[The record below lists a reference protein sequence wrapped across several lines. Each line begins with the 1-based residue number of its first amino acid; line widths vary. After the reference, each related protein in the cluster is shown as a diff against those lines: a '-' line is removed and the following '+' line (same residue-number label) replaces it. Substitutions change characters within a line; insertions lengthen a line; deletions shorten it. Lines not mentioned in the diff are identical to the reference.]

1 MDEIRDEIRFRIE
14 ERLALSGFFK
24 RNGFIP
30 IEVTREASAAAY
42 RWKAA
47 AIKAGIAETETNEHD
62 EIYVLQHALNV

>member
-30 IEVTREASAAAY
+30 IEITREASAAAY

-47 AIKAGIAETETNEHD
+47 AVKSGITETETNEP
-62 EIYVLQHALNV
+62 EPIYVLQHARSV